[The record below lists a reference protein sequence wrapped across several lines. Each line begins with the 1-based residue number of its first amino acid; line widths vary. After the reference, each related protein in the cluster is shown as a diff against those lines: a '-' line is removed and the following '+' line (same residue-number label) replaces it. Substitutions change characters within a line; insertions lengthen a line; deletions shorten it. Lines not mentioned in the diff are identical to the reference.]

1 MPVWVLSVIQI
12 SFIFLGIP
20 QPSPLL
26 CTPSFCRIYQDFT
39 IKSLMIHK
47 VIPAAGLLFWSIS
60 RMPLQGHIKIWIKI
74 WLPFVQHSLSQ
85 EPNKVEALLSLFFK
99 WGNQGLAS
107 LGPDQTQAIT
117 PKNQTLIHQV
127 ILFPNFVDFCFIFL
141 IHCPLSWKLTS
152 LLLYSVYSG
161 SARSTCVLGKYCVLE
176 CQVCER
182 YNMLFLSHVLTSSA
196 SLMLF

>member
-12 SFIFLGIP
+12 SFILLGIP
-20 QPSPLL
+20 QPPPLP
-26 CTPSFCRIYQDFT
+26 CTPGFCGIYQDFT

-47 VIPAAGLLFWSIS
+47 VIPTPGLLFRSIS
-60 RMPLQGHIKIWIKI
+60 RVPFQGHSKI

-85 EPNKVEALLSLFFK
+85 QSNEVEALLSSFFK
-99 WGNQGLAS
+99 WGNRGLAT

-117 PKNQTLIHQV
+117 PKDQTLDSPSYLVSQ
-127 ILFPNFVDFCFIFL
+127 LCGFLRFVFL
-141 IHCPLSWKLTS
+141 ISCPLSWKLTS

-161 SARSTCVLGKYCVLE
+161 TARSTCVLGKYCASE